1 MAKLPVVILQSIFD
15 LLQDL
20 SELVDDATNAEYLL
34 FERFGETEETINSLD
49 ELKSVALES
58 ASRYSQ
64 LANLRLRLAENQ
76 PKLSKEMLA
85 LLEKTINQNQQ
96 RIPAMKRSIE
106 EIKIEGGLS

>member
-1 MAKLPVVILQSIFD
+1 MAKIPPSIIETIFN

-20 SELVDDATNAEYLL
+20 SELVDDATNTEYLL
-34 FERFGETEETINSLD
+34 FEHFGETEETINSLD
-49 ELKSVALES
+49 ELKNVALES

-76 PKLSKEMLA
+76 PKLSNDMLE
-85 LLEKTINQNQQ
+85 LLKKTISQNQQ